1 MRPSRWPIC
10 YSRLAAFPRS
20 AISAWPSPPRRQLQ
34 PSVPRDVETI
44 CLKSLQ
50 KEPSKRYASAAAI
63 ILWELKTADNPIA
76 CQRQANGH
84 TLIVTY
90 KKLYEV
96 DRDRNEVF
104 SYTDRRDFR
113 DAHRLANGHILYVAG
128 DGTLVE
134 LDALGEHQLRTLVPE
149 NYADGAKYGAR
160 RSLAERPLSFG
171 AGRQQSGHR
180 NRQSRQ
186 NSLGTHCPRSHVRH
200 TPAQRQHAYLP
211 DLGSD
216 VDGSRLDPSNES
228 LISAASPDRS
238 PPFPPKN
245 AIVS

>member
-104 SYTDRRDFR
+104 SHTDRRDFR

-149 NYADGAKYGAR
+149 NYAEGAKYRAR
-160 RSLAERPLSFG
+160 VEALPNGRFLLALGGSNRVIEIDKTGKIRWERTVRAPMSATRL
-171 AGRQQSGHR
+171 R
-180 NRQSRQ
+180 NG
-186 NSLGTHCPRSHVRH
+186 N
-200 TPAQRQHAYLP
+200 TPICRILEAM
-211 DLGSD
+211 
-216 VDGSRLDPSNES
+216 
-228 LISAASPDRS
+228 
-238 PPFPPKN
+238 
-245 AIVS
+245 

>member
-104 SYTDRRDFR
+104 SHTDRRDFR

-149 NYADGAKYGAR
+149 NYADGAKYRAR
-160 RSLAERPLSFG
+160 VEALPNGRFLLALGGSNRVIEIDKTGKIRWERTVRAPMSATRL
-171 AGRQQSGHR
+171 R
-180 NRQSRQ
+180 NG
-186 NSLGTHCPRSHVRH
+186 N
-200 TPAQRQHAYLP
+200 TPICRILEAM
-211 DLGSD
+211 
-216 VDGSRLDPSNES
+216 
-228 LISAASPDRS
+228 
-238 PPFPPKN
+238 
-245 AIVS
+245 